1 MKIHF
6 DKQSP
11 PQICI
16 TWAQAEGDGG
26 EKRAWVQHR
35 TGDKDWAGN
44 ERYINVVRV
53 VGGRPSGNST
63 DFPIRHS
70 SAISDREAL
79 IAFVLAIGVDGTS
92 AYNEDKQ
99 PKR

>member
-6 DKQSP
+6 DKQTP

-16 TWAQAEGDGG
+16 TWAQAEGDGC

-35 TGDKDWAGN
+35 TDGNDWASTG
-44 ERYINVVRV
+44 RYINVVRV
-53 VGGRPSGNST
+53 VGGRPAGNPT

-70 SAISDREAL
+70 DAISDREAL
-79 IAFVLAIGVDGTS
+79 IAFVLGVGGDGTT
-92 AYNEDKQ
+92 AHNEDKAA
-99 PKR
+99 